1 VAALGSSAKLWVK
14 NGSRRASVDPPKV
27 LLIGYSGAN
36 NTGAEALLQADIED
50 LRAVLGDDALLTVPA
65 AKDPENLR
73 RYLHEGPS
81 LRIVPMPSIFLSA
94 TRRLVREH
102 DLVVLVEGSAY
113 MDTWTSALLWYFLW
127 ATRCAHREGK
137 PCLAY
142 AVDAGQLRSRNQRL
156 VRRWASTTDLI
167 VTRSEAAAER
177 LRGFGV
183 TAPIE
188 WTADNAFNFEPQ
200 PADEEWAGLWPQDGR
215 PPLGVAAVDFHRWP
229 VVIRPWG
236 RSEDRYRWPYYFST
250 SRSRRHASAELARRY
265 ARVADRVVEE
275 HDRSVALI
283 CMEQLDEPIARAI
296 HHEMV
301 HADRARVF
309 SSREHDASRM
319 TAVLRSLGVLV
330 TSRYHAS
337 VLSLAAAVPQL
348 AVGHDLRLRTLY
360 SELGIEDRYFLT
372 PDQPDVFDRMTD
384 AVDELLSD
392 PVEVRD
398 RLRAGHEAHLAAAQ
412 RNRELLR
419 TFAAQHSWGVPAW
432 AR

>member
-1 VAALGSSAKLWVK
+1 M
-14 NGSRRASVDPPKV
+14 DPPRV
-27 LLIGYSGAN
+27 LLIGYNGAN

-50 LRAVLGDDALLTVPA
+50 LRAVLGRDALLTVPA
-65 AKDPENLR
+65 LKDPANLR
-73 RYLHEGPS
+73 RYLHEGPT

-127 ATRCAHREGK
+127 ATRCAHRAGK

-142 AVDAGQLRSRNQRL
+142 AVDAGELRPRNQRL
-156 VRRWASTTDLI
+156 VRRVASTTDLI

-177 LRGFGV
+177 LREWGV
-183 TAPIE
+183 AAPIE
-188 WTADNAFNFEPQ
+188 WTADNAFVFEPR
-200 PADEEWAGLWPQDGR
+200 PEDREWARALWPEVEG
-215 PPLGVAAVDFHRWP
+215 PAVGIAAVDFYRWP

-236 RSEDRYRWPYYFST
+236 RPEDRYWWPYYFST
-250 SRSRRHASAELARRY
+250 SPERRRASADLARRY
-265 ARVADRVVEE
+265 ARLADRVVQR

-283 CMEQLDEPIARAI
+283 CMEELDEPIARAI
-296 HHEMV
+296 HREM
-301 HADRARVF
+301 ANPDRARVF

-319 TAVLRSLGVLV
+319 TALLRSLGALV

-337 VLSLAAAVPQL
+337 VLSLADAVPQF

-360 SELGIEDRYFLT
+360 AELGLEHGYFLS
-372 PDQPDVFDRMTD
+372 PDDPDVFDRMTD

-398 RLRAGHEAHLAAAQ
+398 RLRAGHDVHVAAAR
-412 RNRELLR
+412 RNRDLLR
-419 TFAAQHSWGVPAW
+419 SFAVRHGWRVPAW
-432 AR
+432 AT

>member
-1 VAALGSSAKLWVK
+1 MDA
-14 NGSRRASVDPPKV
+14 PKV

-36 NTGAEALLQADIED
+36 NTGAEALLQTDIED
-50 LRAVLGDDALLTVPA
+50 LRAVLGDDARLTVPA
-65 AKDPENLR
+65 LKDPENLR
-73 RYLHEGPS
+73 RYLHEGPT

-127 ATRCAHREGK
+127 ATRCAYREGK

-142 AVDAGQLRSRNQRL
+142 AVDAGQLRPRNQRL

-167 VTRSEAAAER
+167 VARSEAAAER
-177 LRGFGV
+177 LRAFGV

-188 WTADNAFNFEPQ
+188 WTADNAFNFEPRVE
-200 PADEEWAGLWPQDGR
+200 DRKWASLWPDDDRSAVGI
-215 PPLGVAAVDFHRWP
+215 AAVDFFRWP

-236 RSEDRYRWPYYFST
+236 RSEDRYRWPYYFSA
-250 SRSRRHASAELARRY
+250 SPERRGASKELARRY
-265 ARVADRVVEE
+265 AHLADRIVRE
-275 HDRSVALI
+275 HDRSVALL
-283 CMEQLDEPIARAI
+283 CMEELDEPIARAI
-296 HHEMV
+296 QREMV
-301 HADRARVF
+301 NQDRVRMF

-319 TAVLRSLGVLV
+319 TALLRSLGALV

-360 SELGIEDRYFLT
+360 SEMGIGDRYFLA
-372 PDQPDVFDRMTD
+372 PDEPNVFDRMSD
-384 AVDELLSD
+384 AVDELLAD
-392 PVEVRD
+392 PVDVREQ
-398 RLRAGHEAHLAAAQ
+398 LRTGHDEHLAAAR

-419 TFAAQHSWGVPAW
+419 NFAARQRWGVSAW
-432 AR
+432 AT

>member
-1 VAALGSSAKLWVK
+1 VEAPVERGSAMT
-14 NGSRRASVDPPKV
+14 PPKV
-27 LLIGYSGAN
+27 LLIGYNGAN
-36 NTGAEALLQADIED
+36 NTGAEALLQADIQDFRVVFGED
-50 LRAVLGDDALLTVPA
+50 AVLTVPA
-65 AKDPENLR
+65 VKDAANLR
-73 RYLHEGPS
+73 RDLREGPT
-81 LRIVPMPSIFLSA
+81 LRIVSIPSVFFGA
-94 TRRLVREH
+94 VRRLVHEH

-127 ATRCAHREGK
+127 ATRCAAQEGK

-142 AVDAGQLRSRNQRL
+142 AVDAGELRPRNQQL
-156 VRRWASTTDLI
+156 VRRYASSTNLV

-177 LRGFGV
+177 LRGWGV
-183 TAPIE
+183 TAPVE
-188 WTADNAFNFEPQ
+188 WTADNAFNFEPRLR
-200 PADEEWAGLWPQDGR
+200 DEEWATLWPEDQR
-215 PPLGVAAVDFHRWP
+215 PAVGIAAVDFYRWP

-236 RSEDRYRWPYYFST
+236 RSQDRYRWPYYFST
-250 SRSRRHASAELARRY
+250 SPERRRASTELARRY
-265 ARVADRVVEE
+265 ARLADRVVEE

-283 CMEQLDEPIARAI
+283 CMEELDEPIARAT

-319 TAVLRSLGVLV
+319 TAVLRRLGVLV

-384 AVDELLSD
+384 AVDELLSG
-392 PVEVRD
+392 PVEVRE
-398 RLRAGHEAHLAAAQ
+398 RLRAGHDAHLAAAR

-419 TFAAQHSWGVPAW
+419 SFAGQHEWGVPAW

>member
-1 VAALGSSAKLWVK
+1 MT
-14 NGSRRASVDPPKV
+14 PPKV
-27 LLIGYSGAN
+27 LLIGYNGAN
-36 NTGAEALLQADIED
+36 NTGAEALLQADIQDFRVVFGED
-50 LRAVLGDDALLTVPA
+50 AVLTVPA
-65 AKDPENLR
+65 VKDAAKLR
-73 RYLHEGPS
+73 RYLREGPT
-81 LRIVPMPSIFLSA
+81 LRIVSIPSVFFGA
-94 TRRLVREH
+94 VRRLVREH

-127 ATRCAHREGK
+127 ATRCAAQEGK

-142 AVDAGQLRSRNQRL
+142 AVDAGQLRRRNQWL
-156 VRRWASTTDLI
+156 VRRYASSTNLV

-177 LRGFGV
+177 LRGWGV
-183 TAPIE
+183 TAPVE
-188 WTADNAFNFEPQ
+188 WTADNAFNFEPRLR
-200 PADEEWAGLWPQDGR
+200 DEEWATLWPEDQR
-215 PPLGVAAVDFHRWP
+215 PAVGIAAVDFYRWP

-236 RSEDRYRWPYYFST
+236 RSQDRYRWPYYFST
-250 SRSRRHASAELARRY
+250 SPERRRASTELARRY
-265 ARVADRVVEE
+265 ARLADRVVEE

-283 CMEQLDEPIARAI
+283 CMEELDEPIARAI

-319 TAVLRSLGVLV
+319 TAVLRRLGVLV

-384 AVDELLSD
+384 AVDELLSG
-392 PVEVRD
+392 PVEVRE
-398 RLRAGHEAHLAAAQ
+398 RLRAGHDAHLAAAR

-419 TFAAQHSWGVPAW
+419 SFADQHDWGVPAW
-432 AR
+432 AT